1 MSMNWTLI
9 ISIALNIVSIL
20 VYFSVPEFLQQLF
33 IKNIEHKY
41 DVKLNRIN
49 RHNEVLPELFYKVS
63 GAVSYYDI
71 NYTGQT
77 YHERDLIAYAELK
90 NFITQN
96 QFFIP
101 KDIRDISR
109 EIEDEIL
116 EFMSFKN
123 KTATTAGGEEVENMA
138 LKQRKSKEKLNRLID
153 ELEEKIYR
161 VIEN

>member
-9 ISIALNIVSIL
+9 ISISLNIVSIL

-33 IKNIEHKY
+33 IKNIEYKY

-63 GAVSYYDI
+63 RAVSYYDF
-71 NYTGQT
+71 NYTGET
-77 YHERDLIAYAELK
+77 YNKRDLIEYAELK

-101 KDIRDISR
+101 TDIRDISR

-116 EFMSFKN
+116 EFMYFKN
-123 KTATTAGGEEVENMA
+123 KIMTTAGGEEVENMA
-138 LKQRKSKEKLNRLID
+138 LKQTKSKEKLNSLID

-161 VIEN
+161 IIKN